1 LGAGWGLCWTDC
13 TVSMVSR
20 YVCNMTKFKNNE
32 QPGTILAPP
41 RARPH
46 RRRQPPYPVRSSV
59 LSCTLVHPTASHFPP
74 PGIPKRCPSLHPW
87 SHTCQDSTP
96 SPSPSPRTALQARH
110 QRLLALHSTTVTT
123 PPMWLARTSKA
134 ASNMRVLKCGAQE
147 TRVAHSHRAARVSPV
162 HPATCPEITAKRI
175 AKRSPWCAVASV

>member
-1 LGAGWGLCWTDC
+1 MWMVLSGRPRTELYFSGGGLGAGWGLCWTDC

-59 LSCTLVHPTASHFPP
+59 LSCTLVHPTAPHFPP
-74 PGIPKRCPSLHPW
+74 PGIPKRCPSLHPR
-87 SHTCQDSTP
+87 SHTCQGCTP
-96 SPSPSPRTALQARH
+96 SPSPSPRTAHQYRASGSPPALTSSVLTHRH
-110 QRLLALHSTTVTT
+110 DTANVNGTHVES
-123 PPMWLARTSKA
+123 
-134 ASNMRVLKCGAQE
+134 RVK
-147 TRVAHSHRAARVSPV
+147 
-162 HPATCPEITAKRI
+162 
-175 AKRSPWCAVASV
+175 